1 MPDLPTPHHV
11 SVPQNQSASTSS
23 RGVTRAW
30 YIAIVC
36 AVAISSFVAGT
47 RSDQLWAAIAP
58 VFGIKASSDT
68 LDLLSVQRTFQK
80 LKANY
85 DGTLDTN
92 ALIDGANRG
101 MVAAAGDRYTVFMDK
116 SEADAFNKELNG
128 EVSGIGAE
136 IGVRSGQPTILRTL
150 ANSPA
155 EKAGVQAGDV
165 ILGVNDLSM
174 RGASAADVAE
184 KVRGEADTTVKL
196 TLKRGND
203 TKEFTITRAKV
214 SDPSVRTSVKDGV
227 GIMKISR
234 FDDQTGTLASEA
246 ARSFKDQNVKAIIL
260 DLRDDGG
267 GYLDAARQVASLWLD
282 KKVIVTERT
291 GDTVTGTLKADGSP
305 LLGGIKTVVLVNGGS
320 ASASEIVAG
329 ALQDHKAATLIGEKT
344 FGKGTVQKVIELP
357 GGRILKVTVAR
368 WYTPNGK
375 NITKEGI
382 TPDMSVVLTSTDM
395 DAGRDPQMDAA
406 LAAVK

>member
-1 MPDLPTPHHV
+1 MPDLQTPHHIA
-11 SVPQNQSASTSS
+11 VPQNQSASAS
-23 RGVTRAW
+23 RSATRAW

-36 AVAISSFVAGT
+36 AVAVSSFVAGT

-150 ANSPA
+150 TNSPA
-155 EKAGVQAGDV
+155 EKAGVQAGDA

-184 KVRGEADTTVKL
+184 KVRGEVDTTVKL

-382 TPDMSVVLTSTDM
+382 TPDTSVVLTSADM

>member
-1 MPDLPTPHHV
+1 MPDLQTPHHIA
-11 SVPQNQSASTSS
+11 VPQNQSASAS
-23 RGVTRAW
+23 RSATRAW

-36 AVAISSFVAGT
+36 AVAVSSFVAGT

-116 SEADAFNKELNG
+116 SEADAFNKELTG

-150 ANSPA
+150 TNSPA
-155 EKAGVQAGDV
+155 EKAGVQAGDA

-184 KVRGEADTTVKL
+184 KVRGEVDTTVKL

-382 TPDMSVVLTSTDM
+382 TPDTSVVLTSTDM

>member
-1 MPDLPTPHHV
+1 MPDLQTPHHV
-11 SVPQNQSASTSS
+11 AVPQNQSASAS
-23 RGVTRAW
+23 RGATRAW

-116 SEADAFNKELNG
+116 SEADAFNKELSG

-395 DAGRDPQMDAA
+395 DAGRDQQMDAA

>member
-1 MPDLPTPHHV
+1 MPDLQTPHHV
-11 SVPQNQSASTSS
+11 AVPQNQSASAS
-23 RGVTRAW
+23 RSATRAW

-150 ANSPA
+150 TNSPA
-155 EKAGVQAGDV
+155 EKAGVQAGDA

-184 KVRGEADTTVKL
+184 KVRGEVDTTVKL

-382 TPDMSVVLTSTDM
+382 TPDTSVVLTSADM